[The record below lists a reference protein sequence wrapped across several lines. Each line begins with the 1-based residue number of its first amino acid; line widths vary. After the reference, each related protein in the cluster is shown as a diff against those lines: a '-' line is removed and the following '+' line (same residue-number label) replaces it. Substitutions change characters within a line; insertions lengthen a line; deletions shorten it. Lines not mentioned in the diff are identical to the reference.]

1 MANILVIE
9 DNNSFV
15 PAVPQSVLGRL
26 GHDVTLAQT
35 GEAGVAAAARHRPD
49 LIIMDLV
56 LPEMS
61 GAEVAEK
68 LQTTGTVPAPP
79 LIITTALGNSQALAL
94 TASLGAAGLLIKPFD
109 INTLLTLVNETL
121 SSPERRPPPQ

>member
-9 DNNSFV
+9 DNNSLCRLY
-15 PAVPQSVLGRL
+15 QSVLGRL

>member
-9 DNNSFV
+9 DNNSLCRLY
-15 PAVPQSVLGRL
+15 QSVLGRL

-35 GEAGVAAAARHRPD
+35 GEAGVAAAARHPPD

-61 GAEVAEK
+61 GAEVAEM
-68 LQTTGTVPAPP
+68 LQTTGTTPAAP
-79 LIITTALGNSQALAL
+79 LIITTALGNSQARAL

-109 INTLLTLVNETL
+109 INTLLTLVNDTL
-121 SSPERRPPPQ
+121 SSPERRPPDQ